1 MKATKNKIS
10 RHAIPEINGPEF
22 RKWVLFICTHN
33 AARSQMAEGLL
44 RALHG
49 NRYEVFSAGTEPGR
63 VSPYAIKVMAE
74 IGIDIGAHRAKSLLE
89 FLDQAFDYVVTVCDH
104 AKESC
109 PYFPGGKKILHQSFE
124 DPSTLTG
131 PKEEIMAGFR
141 RIRNE
146 IRQWI
151 EEEFSNL

>member
-1 MKATKNKIS
+1 MTVSKEKK
-10 RHAIPEINGPEF
+10 R
-22 RKWVLFICTHN
+22 VLFICTHN

-109 PYFPGGKKILHQSFE
+109 PYFPRGKKILHQSFE